1 MPNPTTPPPIQ
12 PDDPAGLKPF
22 TAADTVGDIVARLP
36 EAAAVFREARIDY
49 CCGGKKTLGEA
60 LQKRGLDVQPFLDEL
75 NRLLSEA
82 TSPEDGRRAD
92 WRTEPLSCL
101 VDHIVRRHRAYL
113 EHELP
118 ELAAAVTKL
127 LRVHGDAHPELA
139 ELHRTFHE
147 LKADLEQHLF
157 TEEKRLF
164 PLVRRAESSGDAA
177 LYAEAARLIDELE
190 RDHENAGRKLAEMRD
205 ITRDYQLPADACRTY
220 ADTFA
225 RLDRLEADMHEHVHL
240 ENNVLFPRVLAAAGI
255 RTDGHTAAGGSG
267 GSFASRHPHASPN
280 ARAADD
286 TTAAQKAR
294 PPALGSDTP

>member
-1 MPNPTTPPPIQ
+1 MPNPTTPPPIRS
-12 PDDPAGLKPF
+12 DDPAWLKPF
-22 TAADTVGDIVARLP
+22 TAADTVGDIVTRLP

-101 VDHIVRRHRAYL
+101 VDHIVRRHHAYL

-164 PLVRRAESSGDAA
+164 PLVRRAEASGDLA

-205 ITRDYQLPADACRTY
+205 ITRDYQLPA
-220 ADTFA
+220 
-225 RLDRLEADMHEHVHL
+225 
-240 ENNVLFPRVLAAAGI
+240 
-255 RTDGHTAAGGSG
+255 
-267 GSFASRHPHASPN
+267 
-280 ARAADD
+280 
-286 TTAAQKAR
+286 
-294 PPALGSDTP
+294 